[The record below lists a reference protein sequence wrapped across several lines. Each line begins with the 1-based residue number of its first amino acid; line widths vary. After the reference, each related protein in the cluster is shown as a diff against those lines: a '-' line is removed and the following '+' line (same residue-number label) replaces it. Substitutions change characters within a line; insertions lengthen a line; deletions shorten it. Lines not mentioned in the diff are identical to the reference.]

1 MSSGKQESEKNIP
14 ITLEAVQ
21 KIEEMKR
28 EFGKEIVKEAEKI
41 AEERG
46 VDPNSKNPI
55 IKSEDIDKA
64 LEKIKNKEQSNK

>member
-1 MSSGKQESEKNIP
+1 MSSGKQESKKNIP
-14 ITLEAVQ
+14 ISLEAVQ
-21 KIEEMKR
+21 KIEEIKR